1 MGEQTFKFLFK
12 GEFMGMPVVMSMVM
26 GMGMIVRMSVIVS
39 MVMGVSMSM
48 LMVVGMSVVVVV
60 CHKSTP
66 FKYFFMVMGSGVY

>member
-1 MGEQTFKFLFK
+1 
-12 GEFMGMPVVMSMVM
+12 
-26 GMGMIVRMSVIVS
+26 VIVT

-48 LMVVGMSVVVVV
+48 LMVVGMVVGLVVVV